1 MATTPSAHAVESLT
15 PTVARPAPRRH
26 LSMFS
31 NSITLI
37 GSKVAAMGL
46 GFLFWVLAARLFS
59 QEQVGLAAGV
69 VSAMMLCTQF
79 ALLGLGNAVIAR
91 FPRHQDRPAALL
103 DTAFTLVAVAAV
115 AGGGLFLLLASGLFT
130 ELDAVAHDLSYALL
144 FLAAA
149 LFGTIGILLDQVSTT
164 LRRGDHALL
173 RGLAFGI
180 AAVGSLGLLAA
191 LTDAHS
197 AQTLL
202 LPWVLAGACAWL
214 IGMAQLRRTLEGY
227 RLRPR
232 IQGAIAREL
241 VSSGLP
247 NYALT
252 LSQRAPGLILPVVV
266 VELLSPEAN
275 ATWYVAWMMAW
286 IVYIVAIQVELTTFA
301 EVAHDPDS
309 LRQSIR
315 RGVRASL
322 GIGVPAALV
331 LAIAAHPLLSILG
344 PEYADAGV
352 TPLRILV
359 LAIVPLTFVQIYY
372 AACRGVG
379 RLSEAIVAGWVTG
392 ALSIGAAAAAGAAE
406 GLTAMALSWLSVQ
419 VLAGIWAWWRMR
431 RVRTGLGAPAQSS

>member
-1 MATTPSAHAVESLT
+1 MTPAVI
-15 PTVARPAPRRH
+15 RQAPRRH
-26 LSMFS
+26 LWMFS

-69 VSAMMLCTQF
+69 VSAMMLCTQL

-91 FPRHQDRPAALL
+91 FPTHQDRPAALL
-103 DTAFTLVAVAAV
+103 DTAFTLVALTAA
-115 AGGGLFLLLASGLFT
+115 AGGCLFLLLASGLFS
-130 ELDAVAHDLSYALL
+130 ELDAVSHELSYALL
-144 FLAAA
+144 FLAASV
-149 LFGTIGILLDQVSTT
+149 FGTVGILLDQVSTT

-173 RGLAFGI
+173 RGLAFGTI
-180 AAVGSLGLLAA
+180 AAGSLGLIAA
-191 LTDAHS
+191 LSDAQS

-202 LPWVLAGACAWL
+202 VPWVLAGAGAWL
-214 IGMAQLRRTLEGY
+214 IGIVQLRRTLQGY

-232 IQGAIAREL
+232 IMAPLAREL
-241 VSSGLP
+241 VASGLP

-266 VELLSPEAN
+266 LELLSPEAN
-275 ATWYVAWMMAW
+275 ATWYAAWMMAW
-286 IVYIVAIQVELTTFA
+286 VVYIVAIQVELTTFA

-309 LRQSIR
+309 LRLSIR

-352 TPLRILV
+352 APLRILV

-379 RLSEAIVAGWVTG
+379 RLNEAIVAGWITG
-392 ALSIGAAAAAGAAE
+392 AVSIGAAATAGAAE
-406 GLTAMALSWLSVQ
+406 GLTAMALTWLGVQ
-419 VLAGIWAWWRMR
+419 VVAGLWASWRLR
-431 RVRTGLGAPAQSS
+431 QVGGLRLSAPARSS

>member
-1 MATTPSAHAVESLT
+1 VATVPTAPTVEPITPSVVSQ
-15 PTVARPAPRRH
+15 APRRH
-26 LSMFS
+26 LTMFS

-59 QEQVGLAAGV
+59 QHQVGLAAGV
-69 VSAMMLCTQF
+69 VSAMMLCTQL

-103 DTAFTLVAVAAV
+103 DTAFTLVAVTAAI
-115 AGGGLFLLLASGLFT
+115 GGGVFLLLASGVFT
-130 ELDAVAHDLSYALL
+130 ELDAVSHELSYALL
-144 FLAAA
+144 FLAATA
-149 LFGTIGILLDQVSTT
+149 FGTIGILLDQVSTT

-173 RGLAFGI
+173 RGLAFGTI
-180 AAVGSLGLLAA
+180 AAGSLGLIAA
-191 LTDAHS
+191 LTDAQS
-197 AQTLL
+197 AQALL
-202 LPWVLAGACAWL
+202 VPWVLAGAGAFL
-214 IGMAQLRRTLEGY
+214 IGIVQLRRTLEGY
-227 RLRPR
+227 RPRPR
-232 IQGAIAREL
+232 IERPIAREL

-275 ATWYVAWMMAW
+275 ATWYAAWMMAW

-301 EVAHDPDS
+301 EVAHDPGS
-309 LRQSIR
+309 LRMSIR

-331 LAIAAHPLLSILG
+331 LALAAHPLLSILG

-359 LAIVPLTFVQIYY
+359 IAILPLTFVQIYY

-379 RLSEAIVAGWVTG
+379 RLNEAIVAGWITG
-392 ALSIGAAAAAGAAE
+392 AVSIGAAAVAGAAE
-406 GLTAMALSWLSVQ
+406 GLTAMALTWLAVQ
-419 VLAGIWAWWRMR
+419 VLAGLWAWWRLS
-431 RVRTGLGAPAQSS
+431 RVGLSAPARPS

>member
-1 MATTPSAHAVESLT
+1 MTPAV
-15 PTVARPAPRRH
+15 ACQAPRRH

-69 VSAMMLCTQF
+69 VSAMMLCTQL

-91 FPRHQDRPAALL
+91 FPRHQGRPAALL
-103 DTAFTLVAVAAV
+103 DTAFTLVAACAV
-115 AGGGLFLLLASGLFT
+115 AGGCLFLLLASGLFT
-130 ELDAVAHDLSYALL
+130 ELDAVSHELSYALL

-149 LFGTIGILLDQVSTT
+149 VFGTVGILLDQVSTT

-180 AAVGSLGLLAA
+180 IAAGSLGLIAA

-202 LPWVLAGACAWL
+202 LPWVLAGAGAWL
-214 IGMAQLRRTLEGY
+214 IGIVQLRRTLEGY
-227 RLRPR
+227 LLRPR
-232 IQGAIAREL
+232 IVAPIAREL

-266 VELLSPEAN
+266 LELLSPAAN
-275 ATWYVAWMMAW
+275 GTWYAAWMMAW

-301 EVAHDPDS
+301 ELAHAPDS
-309 LRQSIR
+309 LRLSIR

-322 GIGVPAALV
+322 AIGVPAALV
-331 LAIAAHPLLSILG
+331 LALAAHPLLSILG
-344 PEYADAGV
+344 TEYADAGV

-379 RLSEAIVAGWVTG
+379 RLNEAIVAGWITG
-392 ALSIGAAAAAGAAE
+392 AVSIGAAAAAGAAD
-406 GLTAMALSWLSVQ
+406 GLSAMAATWLSVQ
-419 VLAGIWAWWRMR
+419 VAAGLWASWRLRQVGGR
-431 RVRTGLGAPAQSS
+431 RLRVPAHLS

>member
-1 MATTPSAHAVESLT
+1 
-15 PTVARPAPRRH
+15 
-26 LSMFS
+26 MFS

-69 VSAMMLCTQF
+69 VSAMMLCTQL
-79 ALLGLGNAVIAR
+79 ALLVLGNAVIAR
-91 FPRHQDRPAALL
+91 FPRHQGHPAALL
-103 DTAFTLVAVAAV
+103 DTAFTLVAATAAV
-115 AGGGLFLLLASGLFT
+115 GGSLFLLLASGLFS
-130 ELDAVAHDLSYALL
+130 ELDAVSHERSYALL
-144 FLAAA
+144 FLAASV
-149 LFGTIGILLDQVSTT
+149 FGTVGILLDQVSTT
-164 LRRGDHALL
+164 LRRGDQALW

-180 AAVGSLGLLAA
+180 IAAGSLGLIAA
-191 LTDAHS
+191 LSDAQS

-202 LPWVLAGACAWL
+202 VPWVLAGAGVWL
-214 IGMAQLRRTLEGY
+214 IGMAQLRRTLQGY
-227 RLRPR
+227 LLRPR
-232 IQGAIAREL
+232 IVAPIAREL
-241 VSSGLP
+241 VASGLP

-266 VELLSPEAN
+266 LELLSPEAN
-275 ATWYVAWMMAW
+275 ATWYAAWMMAW
-286 IVYIVAIQVELTTFA
+286 VVYIVAIQVELTTFA

-315 RGVRASL
+315 RGLRASL

-352 TPLRILV
+352 APLRILV

-379 RLSEAIVAGWVTG
+379 RLNEAIVAGWVTG
-392 ALSIGAAAAAGAAE
+392 TVSIVAAATAGAAD
-406 GLTAMALSWLSVQ
+406 GLTAMAVTWLGVQ
-419 VLAGIWAWWRMR
+419 VVAGLWAWWRLS
-431 RVRTGLGAPAQSS
+431 RVGLGAPAPSS

>member
-1 MATTPSAHAVESLT
+1 MT
-15 PTVARPAPRRH
+15 PTVVRQAPRRH

-69 VSAMMLCTQF
+69 VSAMMLCTQL

-91 FPRHQDRPAALL
+91 FPRHQGRPAALL
-103 DTAFTLVAVAAV
+103 DTTFTLVALAA
-115 AGGGLFLLLASGLFT
+115 ALGGCLFLLLASGLFS
-130 ELDAVAHDLSYALL
+130 ELDAVSHEPTYALL
-144 FLAAA
+144 FLAASV
-149 LFGTIGILLDQVSTT
+149 FGTVGILLDQVSTT
-164 LRRGDHALL
+164 LRRGDQALL
-173 RGLAFGI
+173 RGLAFGFI
-180 AAVGSLGLLAA
+180 AAGSLALIAA
-191 LTDAHS
+191 LSDAQS

-202 LPWVLAGACAWL
+202 VPWVLAGAAVWL
-214 IGMAQLRRTLEGY
+214 IGMAQLRRTLQGY
-227 RLRPR
+227 LLRPR
-232 IQGAIAREL
+232 IVAPIAREL
-241 VSSGLP
+241 VASGLP

-266 VELLSPEAN
+266 LELLSPEAN
-275 ATWYVAWMMAW
+275 ATWYAAWMMAW
-286 IVYIVAIQVELTTFA
+286 VVYIVAIQVELTTFA

-315 RGVRASL
+315 RGLRASL

-331 LAIAAHPLLSILG
+331 LVIAAHPLLSILG

-352 TPLRILV
+352 APLRILV

-379 RLSEAIVAGWVTG
+379 RLNEAIVAGWITG
-392 ALSIGAAAAAGAAE
+392 TVSIVAAAAAGTAE
-406 GLTAMALSWLSVQ
+406 GLTAMAVTWLGVQVVAGLWASWRLRQVGGLRLSV
-419 VLAGIWAWWRMR
+419 
-431 RVRTGLGAPAQSS
+431 PARSS